1 MKKLETAA
9 IVAVLGILI
18 AVPAG
23 ILAYQYGYVPNQSAN
38 DITLVMRTPE
48 NGGPSPAIIHVKLGQ
63 LVRLHITSHD
73 VAHGFLIG
81 DLGVDGGVI
90 EPGKWKIVEFTPDEA
105 GEYSFTCNIRCSARH
120 PEVRGKIIVDDN
132 VTN

>member
-1 MKKLETAA
+1 MKKFEIAA
-9 IVAVLGILI
+9 ILAVLGILI
-18 AVPAG
+18 VAPAA

-38 DITLVMRTPE
+38 DITLIMRTPE
-48 NGGPSPAIIHVKLGQ
+48 NGGPSPTTIHVKVGQ
-63 LVRLHITSHD
+63 RVRLRITSHD

-105 GEYSFTCNIRCSARH
+105 GEYSYTCNIRCSARH